1 VNQSN
6 DYIRAVNLELLANL
20 CTVKCGILKILHR
33 CIFLAQHHSN

>member
-20 CTVKCGILKILHR
+20 CTVKCGILEILHR